1 MAYSNRPSM
10 PGGPILRDD
19 DVSRAGRSVRSDA
32 RSVARSV
39 ARSNGQ
45 SERSDA
51 RSEVRSERG
60 PPSEYH
66 SSRYEDDGRSV
77 RTARTGRTGASSVRS
92 SDRFSV
98 AEGKIEELEYR
109 LQQERIARLRSE
121 GELEVLKRQALEGAI
136 EAATA
141 KAGTGIR
148 R

>member
-1 MAYSNRPSM
+1 M
-10 PGGPILRDD
+10 PQQPADPHRT
-19 DVSRAGRSVRSDA
+19 
-32 RSVARSV
+32 
-39 ARSNGQ
+39 
-45 SERSDA
+45 
-51 RSEVRSERG
+51 
-60 PPSEYH
+60 
-66 SSRYEDDGRSV
+66 DGRPPFSPTLSLLLPYIALVLPRAV